1 MMKKKSYA
9 ARLWQNMKRHKGL
22 YLMILPVVAFYLIF
36 CYYPMYGAQ
45 IAFRDYTPKLG
56 VFHSPW
62 VGLKH
67 FREFFDSVY
76 FGRLIRNT
84 ISINLKNLIFGFPAP
99 ILFALLLNEV
109 KGQKFK
115 KVVQTVSYMP
125 HFIST
130 VVIAG
135 MILQFTATD
144 GVITWVMT
152 LFGYPKQNLMLNP
165 ELFQPIYVISD
176 IWQGLGWGSIIY
188 IAAISG
194 INAELYEAARMDG
207 AGRFKQMWHVT
218 LPGILPTIIT
228 MFILRVGN
236 MMNLGFEKIILLY
249 NSSIYETADVIS
261 TYVYR
266 KGLVDQS
273 YSFSTAVGLFNSL
286 INLLLLFIANKLCKR
301 LTEHSLW

>member
-1 MMKKKSYA
+1 
-9 ARLWQNMKRHKGL
+9 
-22 YLMILPVVAFYLIF
+22 
-36 CYYPMYGAQ
+36 
-45 IAFRDYTPKLG
+45 
-56 VFHSPW
+56 
-62 VGLKH
+62 
-67 FREFFDSVY
+67 
-76 FGRLIRNT
+76 
-84 ISINLKNLIFGFPAP
+84 
-99 ILFALLLNEV
+99 
-109 KGQKFK
+109 
-115 KVVQTVSYMP
+115 MP

-144 GVITWVMT
+144 GVLTWVMT
-152 LFGYPKQNLMLNP
+152 LFGYPKQNMMLNP
-165 ELFQPIYVISD
+165 DFFQPVYVISD
-176 IWQGLGWGSIIY
+176 IWQSLGWGSIIY

-249 NSSIYETADVIS
+249 NSSVYETADVIS

-286 INLLLLFIANKLCKR
+286 INLLLLFLANKLCKR

>member
-1 MMKKKSYA
+1 
-9 ARLWQNMKRHKGL
+9 
-22 YLMILPVVAFYLIF
+22 MILPIVAFYLIF

-62 VGLKH
+62 AGIKH

-144 GVITWVMT
+144 GVLTWVMT

-165 ELFQPIYVISD
+165 DLFQPVYVISD

-194 INAELYEAARMDG
+194 INAELYEAARIDG

-228 MFILRVGN
+228 MLILRVGN
-236 MMNLGFEKIILLY
+236 MLNLGFEKIILLY